1 MKKSE
6 IKTETDHLFSNYD
19 KTKLKSVSNYQLNND
34 LKNQM
39 TVLRFS
45 SSIADGNNNEM
56 IYNKQEYRRHCIST
70 DYNQKLNATDNKS
83 AIINELQYSRI
94 PVKDIINAQ
103 YDEIYDLPIKLV
115 PNNDNCYV
123 EKDVLKNMESREITE
138 KLNIGEKIINDV
150 KIIQN
155 PTQDPLYVYYYT
167 DTTTY
172 INIFDKKRIDLLP
185 VLFSY
190 Y

>member
-6 IKTETDHLFSNYD
+6 TKTETDHLFANYD
-19 KTKLKSVSNYQLNND
+19 KTKRKSVSNYQLNND

-39 TVLRFS
+39 PVLRFS

-56 IYNKQEYRRHCIST
+56 IYNKQEYQRQCIST
-70 DYNQKLNATDNKS
+70 DYNQMLNATDIKS
-83 AIINELQYSRI
+83 AIINEIQYSRI
-94 PVKDIINAQ
+94 PVKDINNVQ

-115 PNNDNCYV
+115 PNNNNCYV

-138 KLNIGEKIINDV
+138 KLNIGEKIIDDV

-172 INIFDKKRIDLLP
+172 INIFNKKRIDLLP

-190 Y
+190 H